1 MTASGEGLV
10 QLYHATASPFARKVR
25 VLVREKGL
33 LDRVEEISVNPLADP
48 AELHFVNPLGKVP
61 ALVLSDG
68 LALFDSPVIC
78 EYLDTISGSPRYLP
92 KEGEKRW
99 QVLRMQALADGIMDS
114 GVAMIYESRRP
125 DAQRSPDWQQRR
137 QTCILRAIR
146 QLDDDPA
153 LLSGPTNLGA
163 ISVACALGYLDFRL
177 PEIDWRQSHPH
188 VANAYA
194 SLSALPGMTATLPS

>member
-1 MTASGEGLV
+1 V
-10 QLYHATASPFARKVR
+10 QLYHATVSPFARKVR

-78 EYLDTISGSPRYLP
+78 EYLDTISGSPRFLP
-92 KEGEKRW
+92 KEGERRW
-99 QVLRMQALADGIMDS
+99 QVLRTQALADGIMDS
-114 GVAMIYESRRP
+114 GVAMIYEGRRP
-125 DAQRSPDWQQRR
+125 EAQRSPDWQQRR
-137 QTCILRAIR
+137 QDSILRSVR
-146 QLDDDPA
+146 QLDDDPGM
-153 LLSGPTNLGA
+153 LSGPVNLGSIA
-163 ISVACALGYLDFRL
+163 VACALGYLDFRL
-177 PEIDWRQSHPH
+177 PELDWRQQHPH

-194 SLSALPGMTATLPS
+194 SLRELPGMRATVPS

>member
-1 MTASGEGLV
+1 V

-48 AELHFVNPLGKVP
+48 AALHFVNPLGKVP

-78 EYLDTISGSPRYLP
+78 EYLDTISGSPRFLP
-92 KEGEKRW
+92 KEGERRW
-99 QVLRMQALADGIMDS
+99 QVLRTQALADGIMDS

-125 DAQRSPDWQQRR
+125 ESQRSPDWQQRR
-137 QTCILRAIR
+137 QDSILRSIR
-146 QLDDDPA
+146 QLDDDPGM
-153 LLSGPTNLGA
+153 LSGPVNLGSIA
-163 ISVACALGYLDFRL
+163 VACALGYLDFRL
-177 PEIDWRQSHPH
+177 PELDWRQPNPH

-194 SLSALPGMTATLPS
+194 SLRELPGMRATLPS

>member
-1 MTASGEGLV
+1 M

-92 KEGEKRW
+92 KEGERRW
-99 QVLRMQALADGIMDS
+99 QVLRTQALADGIMDS
-114 GVAMIYESRRP
+114 AVAMIYESRRP
-125 DAQRSPDWQQRR
+125 ESQRSPDWQRR
-137 QTCILRAIR
+137 WQNCIMRAVR
-146 QLDDDPA
+146 QLDDDTA
-153 LLSGPTNLGA
+153 LLSGPVNLGSIA
-163 ISVACALGYLDFRL
+163 VACALGYLDFRL
-177 PEIDWRQSHPH
+177 PDLDWRQPHPH
-188 VANAYA
+188 VAGSY
-194 SLSALPGMTATLPS
+194 STLSEIPGMRATLPS

>member
-1 MTASGEGLV
+1 M

-33 LDRVEEISVNPLADP
+33 LDRVEEITVNPLADP
-48 AELHFVNPLGKVP
+48 PELHFVNPLGKVP
-61 ALVLSDG
+61 VLVLADG

-78 EYLDTISGSPRYLP
+78 EYLDTISGSPRFLP

-125 DAQRSPDWQQRR
+125 EVQRSPDWQQRW
-137 QTCILRAIR
+137 QGSILRAVR
-146 QLDDDPA
+146 QLDDDHA
-153 LLSGPTNLGA
+153 LLSGPINIGSIA
-163 ISVACALGYLDFRL
+163 VACALGYLDFRL
-177 PEIDWRQSHPH
+177 PEMDWRLNHPH

-194 SLSALPGMTATLPS
+194 SLSTLAGMRATPPS

>member
-1 MTASGEGLV
+1 M

-33 LDRVEEISVNPLADP
+33 LERVEEITVNPLADP

-68 LALFDSPVIC
+68 TALFDSPVIC
-78 EYLDTISGSPRYLP
+78 EYLDTISGSPRFLP

-114 GVAMIYESRRP
+114 GVAMSDETRRP
-125 DAQRSPDWQQRR
+125 EAQRSPDWQQRR
-137 QTCILRAIR
+137 QSGILRSIRKLEDEAI
-146 QLDDDPA
+146 QLA
-153 LLSGPTNLGA
+153 GPVNLGGIA
-163 ISVACALGYLDFRL
+163 VACALGYLDFRL
-177 PEIDWRQSHPH
+177 PHLDWRKDHVH
-188 VANAYA
+188 VATAYA
-194 SLSALPGMTATLPS
+194 ALSALPGMQATLPS

>member
-1 MTASGEGLV
+1 M
-10 QLYHATASPFARKVR
+10 QLYHAMASPFARKVR

-48 AELHFVNPLGKVP
+48 AALHFVNPLGKVP

-78 EYLDTISGSPRYLP
+78 EYLDTISGSPRFLP
-92 KEGEKRW
+92 KEGERRW
-99 QVLRMQALADGIMDS
+99 QVLRTQALADGIMDS

-125 DAQRSPDWQQRR
+125 EAQRSPDWQQRR
-137 QTCILRAIR
+137 QGSILRSIR

-153 LLSGPTNLGA
+153 LLAGPVNLGSIA
-163 ISVACALGYLDFRL
+163 VACALGYLDFRL
-177 PEIDWRQSHPH
+177 PELDWRQQHPH
-188 VANAYA
+188 VANVYA
-194 SLSALPGMTATLPS
+194 SLRELPGMRATLPS

>member
-1 MTASGEGLV
+1 V
-10 QLYHATASPFARKVR
+10 QLYHAAASPFARKVR

-33 LDRVEEISVNPLADP
+33 LDRVEEITVNPLADP

-78 EYLDTISGSPRYLP
+78 EYLDTISGSPRFLP
-92 KEGEKRW
+92 KEGERRW
-99 QVLRMQALADGIMDS
+99 AVLRTQALADGIMDS

-125 DAQRSPDWQQRR
+125 ESQRSPDWQQRR
-137 QTCILRAIR
+137 QESILRSIR

-153 LLSGPTNLGA
+153 LLAGPVNLGSIA
-163 ISVACALGYLDFRL
+163 VACALGYLDFRL
-177 PEIDWRQSHPH
+177 PELDWRQQHPH

-194 SLSALPGMTATLPS
+194 SLCELPGMRATLPS